1 MKKEEEETSC
11 EDTIL
16 SLVQSARKGKLL
28 SDGDFVQMLE
38 RTNFAE
44 DTSFLKRDMLVLLTV
59 GEGEKEEG
67 GGGEMWV
74 KPHLLHNFLVCCR
87 ARGVEKVKV
96 SYLLLQEKTG
106 KEREDHVLSLR
117 NDDLGFDQDM
127 RGASFSDSLPSFKE
141 GNVLLLLPEK
151 TEEIKESKLCLV
163 LGVIL

>member
-1 MKKEEEETSC
+1 MKKEEEEMSC

-28 SDGDFVQMLE
+28 SDGDFREMLE
-38 RTNFAE
+38 KTNFAE
-44 DTSFLKRDMLVLLTV
+44 DASFPKRDMLVLMTV
-59 GEGEKEEG
+59 GEGGKEEG

-96 SYLLLQEKTG
+96 SYLLLQEKTRT
-106 KEREDHVLSLR
+106 EREEHVLSLR
-117 NDDLGFDQDM
+117 SDELGFDQDM
-127 RGASFSDSLPSFKE
+127 RGASFSNSLPSVQE
-141 GNVLLLLPEK
+141 RNVLLLLPEK

-163 LGVIL
+163 FGVIF